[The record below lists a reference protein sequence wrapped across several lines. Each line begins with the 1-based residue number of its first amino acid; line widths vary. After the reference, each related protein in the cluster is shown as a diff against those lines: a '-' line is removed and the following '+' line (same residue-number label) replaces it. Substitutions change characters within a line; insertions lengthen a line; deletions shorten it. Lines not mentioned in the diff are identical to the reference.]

1 VFLNNSSNHLDISKR
16 KMTMCKRPSVIP
28 YKKVVRREGNRQA
41 KLMMISECETC
52 IIKLWDNESYDVD
65 EDGTKYHLKCEN
77 YDDFVK
83 TQLEEDFKILHIR

>member
-16 KMTMCKRPSVIP
+16 KM

-65 EDGTKYHLKCEN
+65 EDGTKYHH
-77 YDDFVK
+77 DFVK

>member
-41 KLMMISECETC
+41 KLMMI
-52 IIKLWDNESYDVD
+52 
-65 EDGTKYHLKCEN
+65 G
-77 YDDFVK
+77 
-83 TQLEEDFKILHIR
+83 